1 MTSAGKCHNL
11 AALQRHCTASLAL
24 RRFQPSSFNR
34 GAVMLFCIA
43 RVDTDYQ
50 SDESRREAVEKV
62 RTDTRTH
69 SDGEDIFDFGVALVY
84 LGGEVI

>member
-1 MTSAGKCHNL
+1 
-11 AALQRHCTASLAL
+11 
-24 RRFQPSSFNR
+24 
-34 GAVMLFCIA
+34 MLFCIA